1 MRCWL
6 PNGAGIWRR
15 EGFKLRPTIIA
26 ARGASAG
33 AIHFGTV
40 ERCVPLT
47 DRDQAPSG
55 RGMRPRELRLTVL
68 IQARMRYE
76 GNRVQICIRN
86 ISSRGLLA
94 QAAAPPPR
102 GAYVEIFMPS
112 QTIVGRVAW
121 SNDRRF
127 GIETQGRLDVGAI
140 LKAASIKGPGEMAL
154 PIPFADRRSASPKL
168 SAQAVSER
176 LERSRR
182 MSAAFQ
188 FGCIVA
194 CGVAA
199 ALLMAS
205 AVQETLSRPL
215 ESISSY
221 LQQGR

>member
-26 ARGASAG
+26 AHGAS
-33 AIHFGTV
+33 GTV
-40 ERCVPLT
+40 ERCAPLT

-76 GNRVQICIRN
+76 GYRVQVCIRN

-140 LKAASIKGPGEMAL
+140 LKAASIKGSVEIAP
-154 PIPFADRRSASPKL
+154 
-168 SAQAVSER
+168 AVSFAELKSVPPRLTAGGVAER

-194 CGVAA
+194 CGIAA

-205 AVQETLSRPL
+205 AVQETLSRPF
-215 ESISSY
+215 ESISSH